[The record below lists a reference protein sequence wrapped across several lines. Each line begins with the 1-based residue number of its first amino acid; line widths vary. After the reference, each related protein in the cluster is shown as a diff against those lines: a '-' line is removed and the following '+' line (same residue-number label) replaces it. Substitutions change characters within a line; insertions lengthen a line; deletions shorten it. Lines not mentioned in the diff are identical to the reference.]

1 MLTSPVFYHFMNNNN
16 NNKTLAIIAIALA
29 ITMAA
34 GLIIIGTIGVGT
46 VKYPWL
52 EQEISI
58 IAKSVA

>member
-1 MLTSPVFYHFMNNNN
+1 MNNNNN